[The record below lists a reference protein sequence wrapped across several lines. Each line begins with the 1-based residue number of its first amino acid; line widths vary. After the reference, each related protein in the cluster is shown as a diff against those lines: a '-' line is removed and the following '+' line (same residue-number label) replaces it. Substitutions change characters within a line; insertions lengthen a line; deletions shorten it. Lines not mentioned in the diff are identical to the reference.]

1 MFMGEYQH
9 NLDDKGRLI
18 IPAKIRNQVGAK
30 MVFTRGMEGCIF
42 GYSVDEW
49 QKIEAKLAKLPL
61 TKRNVRAFMRLFYSG
76 AMECEFDKQ
85 GRVNLTTTLK
95 EHAGLTK
102 ECIIIGVSN
111 RIEIWSLEKWTEF
124 SNQANDD
131 YDEIAENL
139 DDIEL

>member
-1 MFMGEYQH
+1 MFMGEFHH
-9 NLDDKGRLI
+9 NLDSKGRLI
-18 IPAKIRNQVGAK
+18 IPARLRTQIGDK

-42 GYSVDEW
+42 GYTLDEW

-61 TKRNVRAFMRLFYSG
+61 TKRNARSFTRLFYSG

-95 EHAGLTK
+95 EHASLVK
-102 ECIIIGVSN
+102 ECVIVGVSD
-111 RIEIWSLEKWTEF
+111 RIEIWAKERWEEF
-124 SNQANDD
+124 SEDANGNYDD
-131 YDEIAENL
+131 IAEDL